1 MKPAVIIGGTT
12 GSGKSDLAVAIGEAF
27 NGVVIN
33 ADSMQVY
40 KGLEII
46 SGAPPEIYYQRCPH
60 KLFGFKSPRDPFSV
74 GAWLELALKEI
85 EAAHDNDRLPVIVGG
100 TGLYIRSLI
109 SGINP
114 MPEVPSKVRRSV
126 QERINCQGL
135 PSMYAQLAEFDPD
148 IAAKIRP
155 GDGQRIARAIE
166 VYEFTGKTLSNW
178 QIGNPASRPY
188 EFFKIIFLPD
198 RQIVYETCNTRVLKM
213 LEVGLMKEM
222 INLNNLELAPDL
234 PAMKALGVPH
244 LLSYLCGRMSKDEA
258 IEGTQRAT
266 RNYVKRQFTWFQRQ
280 IIADLIVKE
289 KCSNKNK
296 LKIFSKI
303 SKFLLTNLA

>member
-1 MKPAVIIGGTT
+1 MKPAIIIGGAT
-12 GSGKSDLAVAIGEAF
+12 GSGKSDLAVAVGEAF

-46 SGAPPEIYYQRCPH
+46 SGAPSQTYYQRCPH
-60 KLFGFKSPRDPFSV
+60 KLFGFKPAWESFSV

-85 EAAHDNDRLPVIVGG
+85 EAAHDNNQLPIIVGG

-109 SGINP
+109 SGIDL
-114 MPEVPSKVRRSV
+114 MPEVSSKVRHSV
-126 QERINCQGL
+126 QERINNQGL
-135 PSMYAQLAEFDPD
+135 SAVYAQLAEFDPE
-148 IAAKIRP
+148 IAAKIEP
-155 GDGQRIARAIE
+155 GDGQRITRAIE
-166 VYEFTGKTLSNW
+166 VYESTGKTLSKW
-178 QIGNPASRPY
+178 QTGKAVTRPY
-188 EFFKIIFLPD
+188 NFLKIIFLPD
-198 RQIVYETCNTRVLKM
+198 RQIIYEICNTRVLKM

-222 INLNNLELAPDL
+222 IRLKNLELAPDL

-244 LLSYLCGRMSKDEA
+244 LLSYLYGRISQDQA

-266 RNYVKRQFTWFQRQ
+266 RNYVKRQFTWFQKQ
-280 IIADLIVKE
+280 IIADLVVKE
-289 KCSNKNK
+289 KFSNKNQSN
-296 LKIFSKI
+296 IFSKI

>member
-1 MKPAVIIGGTT
+1 MKPAIIIGGAT
-12 GSGKSDLAVAIGEAF
+12 GSGKSDLAVAVGEAF

-46 SGAPPEIYYQRCPH
+46 SGAPSQTYYRRCPH
-60 KLFGFKSPRDPFSV
+60 KLFGFKPPWEWFSV

-85 EAAHDNDRLPVIVGG
+85 EAAHDNNQLPIIVGG

-109 SGINP
+109 SGIDL
-114 MPEVPSKVRRSV
+114 MPEVSSKVRRSV
-126 QERINCQGL
+126 QERINNQGL
-135 PSMYAQLAEFDPD
+135 SAMYAQLAEFDPE
-148 IAAKIRP
+148 IAAKIEP
-155 GDGQRIARAIE
+155 GDGQRITRAIE
-166 VYEFTGKTLSNW
+166 VYESTGKTLSKW
-178 QIGNPASRPY
+178 QTGNSVNRPY
-188 EFFKIIFLPD
+188 NFLKIIFLPD
-198 RQIVYETCNTRVLKM
+198 RQIIYEICNTRVLKM

-222 INLNNLELAPDL
+222 IRLKNLELGPDL

-244 LLSYLCGRMSKDEA
+244 LLSYLSGQISEDQA

-280 IIADLIVKE
+280 IIADLVVKE
-289 KCSNKNK
+289 KFSNKNK
-296 LKIFSKI
+296 PNIFSKI